1 MTKALS
7 RRSFLR
13 TSLAGSAAV
22 AASPMSFAAGG
33 IYIPGTYSAK
43 ANGIGEVIVTM
54 TFDSNKITDVV
65 LNVANETPSIG
76 QAAAGAI
83 KKLLLTRQS
92 AQFDAVSGAS
102 ISSAAVFKAAA
113 KCIALAKG

>member
-33 IYIPGTYSAK
+33 IYIHGTYSAK

-65 LNVANETPSIG
+65 
-76 QAAAGAI
+76 
-83 KKLLLTRQS
+83 
-92 AQFDAVSGAS
+92 
-102 ISSAAVFKAAA
+102 
-113 KCIALAKG
+113 